1 MKDKYIKVVKDNYK
15 GEALNILLK
24 QIELFFSDSKDIK
37 LTKYDV
43 GEDVFLKKGTY
54 MHGIPSD
61 KEHFDWTVENGFIG
75 NDFTDMNTPNKIRG
89 SIGMW
94 QLKEDTLLKDY
105 IIKYSGF
112 TITYTIGRGPGSI
125 EVSDLIP
132 YHQFDKYT
140 EELNNREDVWMY
152 WGDQTKELRFMPS
165 LVADKRQIAFI
176 LNMDS
181 PYAKE
186 ISSADVWNPN
196 YDKIMIKDFIDYRY
210 YDKFL
215 VERLNRNAT
224 TTDRETAI
232 MFGLPSKLIE
242 GVLVGRKL
250 ENDQKA
256 LEYIKNRLPNCYI
269 CNLEGKVIVGNK

>member
-75 NDFTDMNTPNKIRG
+75 NDFTDMSTPNKIRG

>member
-1 MKDKYIKVVKDNYK
+1 MK
-15 GEALNILLK
+15 
-24 QIELFFSDSKDIK
+24 
-37 LTKYDV
+37 
-43 GEDVFLKKGTY
+43 
-54 MHGIPSD
+54 
-61 KEHFDWTVENGFIG
+61 
-75 NDFTDMNTPNKIRG
+75 
-89 SIGMW
+89 
-94 QLKEDTLLKDY
+94 DTLLKDY